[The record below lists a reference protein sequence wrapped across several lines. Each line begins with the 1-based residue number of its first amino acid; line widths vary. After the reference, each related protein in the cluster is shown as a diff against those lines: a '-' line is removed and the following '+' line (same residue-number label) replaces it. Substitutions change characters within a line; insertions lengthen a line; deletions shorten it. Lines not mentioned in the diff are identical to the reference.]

1 MSPDDLIFAIILIV
15 VGWAIIDKLL
25 SVVFGSKKKE
35 VKPKGSK
42 KTLKT
47 TENKKKKNSLIKTT
61 KIATPSLNLET
72 ISRSNFIKRY
82 SSPNA
87 VEEIDETFQ
96 LGENLALKKVIEIK
110 SKHEKEEISIDE
122 ILSITTKQ
130 EAYFILLCA
139 HQKSLAWQSSGIKLM
154 GLTGGAMATINEMEN
169 SDLSEMIFLFEKKDR
184 KDLLGLLKKKFGD
197 ELDEIIKQ
205 EATTMRQNDRIL
217 ERISIFERIND

>member
-47 TENKKKKNSLIKTT
+47 TENKNKKNSLIKTT

-72 ISRSNFIKRY
+72 ISRSNCIKRD

-154 GLTGGAMATINEMEN
+154 GLTGGAMATINEMET

>member
-47 TENKKKKNSLIKTT
+47 TENKNKKNSLIKTT

-197 ELDEIIKQ
+197 ELVEIIKQ

>member
-47 TENKKKKNSLIKTT
+47 TENKNKKNSLIKTT

-154 GLTGGAMATINEMEN
+154 GLTGGAMATINEMET

>member
-1 MSPDDLIFAIILIV
+1 M
-15 VGWAIIDKLL
+15 
-25 SVVFGSKKKE
+25 
-35 VKPKGSK
+35 KPKGSK

-47 TENKKKKNSLIKTT
+47 TENKNKKNSLIKTT

>member
-47 TENKKKKNSLIKTT
+47 TENKNKKNSLIKTT